1 MARVLVVED
10 NPVNMKLA
18 VFLLQNAGHHVLCAV
33 DAELALT
40 TARAQRPDLIL
51 MDYQLPVM
59 DGLAA
64 TALLKQHP
72 NTATIP
78 VVMVTALT
86 LPSAAL
92 GDAPHPFDACVCKP
106 LRYQELYAVVNTLL
120 SKKPRQA
127 IDICQGSPAIA
138 LQTPQATVAASG
150 APQVGQA
157 LAAVVDV
164 RVLEAL
170 VGHNPP
176 VVRGL
181 LAEFETSAAAIGL
194 ELQAACAARQAVF
207 AGQLAHKLKSAACAV
222 GAAALGQRCATMEAV
237 GKAGDSQHLATLWPL
252 LALELQA
259 VHQFLEAFLASA
271 LPHPIASGCAHAP
284 AVMRPVGQA
293 MAD

>member
-18 VFLLQNAGHHVLCAV
+18 VFLLQNAGHHVLCAL

-40 TARAQRPDLIL
+40 TAHAQQPDLIL

-59 DGLAA
+59 DGLKA

-78 VVMVTALT
+78 VVMVTALA
-86 LPSAAL
+86 LPQVAS
-92 GDAPHPFDACVCKP
+92 GDAPHLFDACVCKP

-120 SKKPRQA
+120 CKKPRQA
-127 IDICQGSPAIA
+127 IDICLGSPSTS
-138 LQTPQATVAASG
+138 LQTPQATAAASD
-150 APQVGQA
+150 APHRAHA
-157 LAAVVDV
+157 LAGLVDV

-181 LAEFETSAAAIGL
+181 LAEFQTSAAAIGL

-222 GAAALGQRCATMEAV
+222 GAAALGQRCATMEAA
-237 GKAGDSQHLATLWPL
+237 GKAGDTQLLATLWPL
-252 LALELQA
+252 FALELQA
-259 VHQFLEAFLASA
+259 VHQFLEVFMESASSKPQATGWALAPKVKCQWEQA
-271 LPHPIASGCAHAP
+271 L
-284 AVMRPVGQA
+284 VE
-293 MAD
+293 